1 MIYKIYDEYDLKQEF
16 IDWGRDYFSQEAC
29 SAIVEYYEGSDEE
42 LDIIGLCCDWCE
54 ENIEYIKSNVLGI
67 EEDATIEEVL
77 DELTNYTYAVQTSED
92 TILYLSF

>member
-42 LDIIGLCCDWCE
+42 LDIIKLCCDWCE

-77 DELTNYTYAVQTSED
+77 DELTNYTYAVQTSDD

>member
-42 LDIIGLCCDWCE
+42 LDIIKL
-54 ENIEYIKSNVLGI
+54 
-67 EEDATIEEVL
+67 
-77 DELTNYTYAVQTSED
+77 
-92 TILYLSF
+92 

>member
-42 LDIIGLCCDWCE
+42 LDIIGLCGDWCE

>member
-42 LDIIGLCCDWCE
+42 LDIIKLCGDWCE
-54 ENIEYIKSNVLGI
+54 EDIEYIKSNVLGI

-77 DELTNYTYAVQTSED
+77 DELTNYTYAVQTSDD